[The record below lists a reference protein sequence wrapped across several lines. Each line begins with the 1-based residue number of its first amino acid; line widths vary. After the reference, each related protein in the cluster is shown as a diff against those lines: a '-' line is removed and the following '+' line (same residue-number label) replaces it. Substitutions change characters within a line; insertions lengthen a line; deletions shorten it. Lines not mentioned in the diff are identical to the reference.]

1 MRPWVLVAFIGRQ
14 LSHMLS
20 KGLWKQKGQQLQVD
34 LESGLMRSA
43 RQVASPNYDARP
55 AGVEAELIVVHG
67 ISLPPGEFGG
77 PWIERLFMNTLPP
90 DMHPYFAEIGELR
103 VSSHLLVAR
112 DGGLTQFVR
121 FTDRA
126 WHAGQSSFNGRPAC
140 NDFSIGVELEGVDTL
155 AYEAAQY
162 DTLAEVVAA
171 LCDAY
176 PRLSQDRLVAH
187 SDISPGRKT
196 DPGPAFDWAR
206 ARRCIDAAC
215 RAPARR

>member
-1 MRPWVLVAFIGRQ
+1 MRAIVAYATQ
-14 LSHMLS
+14 EPSNTE
-20 KGLWKQKGQQLQVD
+20 KGQQLQVD
-34 LESGLMRSA
+34 LENGRMRGA

-55 AGVEAELIVVHG
+55 PGVAADLIVVHG

-77 PWIERLFMNTLPP
+77 PWIDKLFMNSLPL
-90 DMHPYFAEIGELR
+90 DVHPYFAEIGELR

-112 DGGLTQFVR
+112 DGALTQFVK

-126 WHAGQSSFNGRPAC
+126 WHAGQSSYDGRPAC

-155 AYEAAQY
+155 DYEAAQY

-176 PRLSQDRLVAH
+176 PRLSTARVVGH

-196 DPGPAFDWAR
+196 DPGPAFDWER
-206 ARRCIDAAC
+206 ARRCIGAAC
-215 RAPARR
+215 RSSARR

>member
-1 MRPWVLVAFIGRQ
+1 MRAIVAYASEGIGADEDV
-14 LSHMLS
+14 H
-20 KGLWKQKGQQLQVD
+20 LQVD
-34 LESGLMRSA
+34 LESGLMQST
-43 RQVASPNYDARP
+43 RQVASPNCDARP
-55 AGVEAELIVVHG
+55 SGVEAELIVVHG

-77 PWIERLFMNTLPP
+77 PWIDRLFTNSLPP

-103 VSSHLLVAR
+103 VSAHMVVAR
-112 DGGLTQFVR
+112 DGGLTQYVR

-126 WHAGQSSFNGRPAC
+126 WHAGESRYNGRVAC
-140 NDFSIGVELEGVDTL
+140 NDFSIGVELEGVDTI

-176 PRLSQDRLVAH
+176 PRLSPDRLVGH

-196 DPGPAFDWAR
+196 DPGPAFDWER
-206 ARRCIDAAC
+206 AHRCIAAAC
-215 RAPARR
+215 ASPLRR